1 MYVLGVTGGIGSGK
15 STAARL
21 FGECGAGVIDLDEL
35 AKRLIAPGAP
45 LAGEVAAAFG
55 EAVLT
60 SGGAIDTKALA
71 KAAFA
76 TPEAAKRLD
85 AIVHPGV
92 FAAIVGALD
101 TLAEAPEAP
110 AVVVLDIPL
119 LVEAPMF
126 FDVIDGVLVVS
137 AHEDARLARLVARG
151 MTEEEAHARM
161 ALQVSDAERR
171 DIADFTVEND
181 ASLDEFRELLYDFW
195 EAEMADRGA

>member
-1 MYVLGVTGGIGSGK
+1 VTGGIGSGK

-21 FGECGAGVIDLDEL
+21 FGECGAAVIDLDEL

-55 EAVLT
+55 DAVLAPD
-60 SGGAIDTKALA
+60 GAIDTMALA
-71 KAAFA
+71 RAAFA

-137 AHEDARLARLVARG
+137 AHEDVRLARLEAGGMSEEDAR
-151 MTEEEAHARM
+151 ARI
-161 ALQVSDAERR
+161 ALQASDAERR

-181 ASLDEFRELLYDFW
+181 ASLEEFRELLYDFW
-195 EAEMADRGA
+195 EAEMAARGA